1 MNGPKP
7 NRDGFNN
14 FQSKHFYETSLYP
27 SIFQKT
33 LDEEAFIYALT
44 TDEVIKI
51 LRTDKDTGLTSV
63 DAKKLIEVHG
73 QNKLQEKSNFN
84 IFKIFFSQ
92 FKDFLALLLFIAMIA
107 GYLTGQ
113 PIIGDILFLLI
124 LFNATAGFI
133 QEYRAE
139 KTMEALA
146 NMIPKKIE
154 VIRDSKLQTID
165 SIDLVPGDI
174 IILQAGTDIPADC
187 RLIEANYLECQEA
200 SITGENVPRAKTV
213 DEHEKKILSIFDV
226 TNLVFMGTSVSSGSG
241 KAVVVG
247 TGMNTEF
254 GKIAQSAQITKKDKS
269 PLQKELFLAGEYL
282 IIIALVVAIIAF
294 SINFFYAK
302 DSFNVTLILALG
314 LAVGVVPEGL
324 PSTVTAALAF
334 AVKKL
339 ARKNVVVKRLTS
351 TETLGSCNVIVTDKT
366 GTLTKN
372 EMTVKKIFFFG
383 INLLNKNKDFKNQD
397 FADVTGV
404 GYSYD
409 GEIKIDLSNKKSNN
423 ILSLL
428 LKSSTLCNNSEI
440 NYDHSKNKYTVV
452 GDPLEGALLSFSGKI
467 DKNFTNLKKQYIRVK
482 EVPFDARRKM
492 MSVIVKYEGKNYVF
506 TKGAMENVLKI
517 SKDTVFLD
525 KKMDLDPKLKKELFS
540 KEKDFSKNTLRV
552 IAFAYKEIT
561 GDIENLDPKDIES
574 DLTFIGITG
583 IQDPP
588 REDVYKAI
596 LDAKNAGI
604 KVIMCTG
611 DSPETALAI
620 GKMINIADSDTTIIT
635 GTQMKNMPHQD
646 LENILKEGNV
656 IFARTTP
663 LGKLNIVKI
672 LQKQGNIVA
681 VTGDG
686 VNDAP
691 ALKAA
696 DIGVAMGITGTDA
709 AKESADLILL
719 DDSFSSVVYAI
730 SEGRQI
736 YDNIKKFIR
745 FVVTIDIA
753 EMMTI
758 FIGSLFLFPPV
769 MYVLQILT
777 IDLIVNI
784 IPSLILSSDLP
795 DPDIMDRP
803 PRNKKNH
810 LFDKETLVPVL
821 MNGTIIAI
829 LAVIIFYIVYH
840 TYNNYF
846 MATTAAYSTLV
857 FAQIGNFLS
866 SRSYKYSIFSFKL
879 LSYSKIFIGIFTII
893 LFQSLFIFLPFF
905 NAILHTYPL
914 KTNIIFYYIFVIF
927 LLIMIEEVRKLI
939 IRRI

>member
-1 MNGPKP
+1 
-7 NRDGFNN
+7 
-14 FQSKHFYETSLYP
+14 
-27 SIFQKT
+27 
-33 LDEEAFIYALT
+33 
-44 TDEVIKI
+44 
-51 LRTDKDTGLTSV
+51 
-63 DAKKLIEVHG
+63 
-73 QNKLQEKSNFN
+73 
-84 IFKIFFSQ
+84 
-92 FKDFLALLLFIAMIA
+92 
-107 GYLTGQ
+107 
-113 PIIGDILFLLI
+113 
-124 LFNATAGFI
+124 
-133 QEYRAE
+133 
-139 KTMEALA
+139 
-146 NMIPKKIE
+146 
-154 VIRDSKLQTID
+154 
-165 SIDLVPGDI
+165 
-174 IILQAGTDIPADC
+174 
-187 RLIEANYLECQEA
+187 
-200 SITGENVPRAKTV
+200 
-213 DEHEKKILSIFDV
+213 
-226 TNLVFMGTSVSSGSG
+226 
-241 KAVVVG
+241 
-247 TGMNTEF
+247 
-254 GKIAQSAQITKKDKS
+254 
-269 PLQKELFLAGEYL
+269 
-282 IIIALVVAIIAF
+282 
-294 SINFFYAK
+294 
-302 DSFNVTLILALG
+302 
-314 LAVGVVPEGL
+314 
-324 PSTVTAALAF
+324 
-334 AVKKL
+334 
-339 ARKNVVVKRLTS
+339 
-351 TETLGSCNVIVTDKT
+351 
-366 GTLTKN
+366 
-372 EMTVKKIFFFG
+372 
-383 INLLNKNKDFKNQD
+383 
-397 FADVTGV
+397 
-404 GYSYD
+404 
-409 GEIKIDLSNKKSNN
+409 
-423 ILSLL
+423 
-428 LKSSTLCNNSEI
+428 
-440 NYDHSKNKYTVV
+440 
-452 GDPLEGALLSFSGKI
+452 
-467 DKNFTNLKKQYIRVK
+467 
-482 EVPFDARRKM
+482 
-492 MSVIVKYEGKNYVF
+492 
-506 TKGAMENVLKI
+506 
-517 SKDTVFLD
+517 DTVFLD
-525 KKMDLDPKLKKELFS
+525 KKIALNPKLKKELFS

-561 GDIENLDPKDIES
+561 GDIENLDPKDIEN

-611 DSPETALAI
+611 DSPETALSI
-620 GKMINIADSDTTIIT
+620 GKMINIADSYTTIIT

>member
-1 MNGPKP
+1 MNGYKSKVE
-7 NRDGFNN
+7 DFNN
-14 FQSKHFYETSLYP
+14 SQNKHFYETSLYP

-33 LDEEAFIYALT
+33 LDEEAFIYSLT
-44 TDEVIKI
+44 PDEVIKI
-51 LRTDKDTGLTSV
+51 LRTDKDKGLSSTEV
-63 DAKKLIEVHG
+63 EKLIEVHG

-84 IFKIFFSQ
+84 AFKIFFSQ
-92 FKDFLALLLFIAMIA
+92 FKDFLALLLFIAMIS

-187 RLIEANYLECQEA
+187 RLIESNYLECQEA
-200 SITGENVPRAKTV
+200 SITGENAPRAKTV

-226 TNLVFMGTSVSSGSG
+226 TNLVFMGTTVSSGSG

-254 GKIAQSAQITKKDKS
+254 GKIAQSAQITKKEKS

-302 DSFNVTLILALG
+302 DSFNTTLILALG

-339 ARKNVVVKRLTS
+339 AKKNVVVKKLTS
-351 TETLGSCNVIVTDKT
+351 TETLGSCNIIVTDKT

-383 INLLNKNKDFKNQD
+383 IDSLNKDDTAKKQD
-397 FADVTGV
+397 YVDVTGV
-404 GYSYD
+404 GYAYD
-409 GEIKIDLSNKKSNN
+409 GEIKMDLTNKKAKI
-423 ILSLL
+423 ILDLL

-440 NYDHSKNKYTVV
+440 NYDQSKNKYTVV
-452 GDPLEGALLSFSGKI
+452 GDPLEGALLSFSAKI
-467 DKNFTNLKKQYIRVK
+467 DKNFEDLKKKYVRIK

-492 MSVIVKYEGKNYVF
+492 MSVIVKYDDKSYVF
-506 TKGAMENVLKI
+506 TKGAMEDVLAI
-517 SKDTVFLD
+517 SKDTMLLD
-525 KKMDLDPKLKKELFS
+525 KKVNLTLKLERELIR
-540 KEKDFSKNTLRV
+540 KGEDFSNDTLRV
-552 IAFAYKEIT
+552 IAFAYKEII
-561 GDIENLDPKDIES
+561 GDIDNLSPKDIENN
-574 DLTFIGITG
+574 LTFIGITG

-588 REDVYKAI
+588 REEVYKAI

-620 GKMINIADSDTTIIT
+620 GKMINIADLDTTVIT
-635 GTQMKNMPHQD
+635 GTQMKNMPHKD
-646 LENILKEGNV
+646 LENILKAGNV

-663 LGKLNIVKI
+663 LGKLNIVEI
-672 LQKQGNIVA
+672 LQRQGNIVA

-719 DDSFSSVVYAI
+719 NDSFQSIVYAI

-803 PRNKKNH
+803 PRSKKNH

-857 FAQIGNFLS
+857 FAQVGNFLS
-866 SRSYKYSIFSFKL
+866 SRSYKYSIFSFKV
-879 LSYSKIFIGIFTII
+879 LSYSKIFIGILTII
-893 LFQSLFIFLPFF
+893 IFQSLFIFLPFF
-905 NAILHTYPL
+905 NAILHTSPL
-914 KTNIIFYYIFVIF
+914 KTDIIFYYVFVII
-927 LLIMIEEVRKLI
+927 LLIIVEEIRKLI
-939 IRRI
+939 IRKF